1 VEDNSFDL
9 IELKLDVDT
18 ESLMNHIGYKDL
30 GFSIKGIYMSEVAM
44 AVYLTWESE
53 AFDPDRIRECLGR
66 LLRFLSGH
74 AEEMGFVFP
83 MLCFFSV
90 LEECYAKFKDN
101 LNQLVAD
108 QDWHRGDFSIVF
120 LSESK
125 DKENG
130 GAGDTIQNMLGKP
143 STVWPNIELKPRDI
157 EAVIE
162 SFQSEM
168 RSMQI
173 SAEYASLLSAI
184 AQALKEGTKVPLQ
197 NWLNERKE
205 DLHKLMT
212 WSEYDEK

>member
-44 AVYLTWESE
+44 GVHLTWESE
-53 AFDPDRIRECLGR
+53 VCETNRIREYLGN
-66 LLRFLSGH
+66 LLCFLSGH
-74 AEEMGFVFP
+74 AEELGFILPV
-83 MLCFFSV
+83 LCYISV
-90 LEECYAKFKDN
+90 PEECNTKFNDN

-125 DKENG
+125 DKKNG
-130 GAGDTIQNMLGKP
+130 DAEDAIQKMLGMP
-143 STVWPNIELKPRDI
+143 STAWPNVELKPQNI
-157 EAVIE
+157 EAIIE
-162 SFQSEM
+162 GFQSKM
-168 RSMQI
+168 RSMQT
-173 SAEYASLLSAI
+173 SAEHASLLSAI
-184 AQALKEGTKVPLQ
+184 VQFLKKGTEMPVQ
-197 NWLNERKE
+197 NWLNDRME

-212 WSEYDEK
+212 WSEDSER